1 VRHDDV
7 RDAAADEGRLM
18 ELSLREWIMVAS
30 VVGMAAIIGH
40 AVWLR
45 WRGRRNRLRLEIDP
59 AVAQASEV
67 DDLDLLR
74 GELPNGGA
82 RVVDGV
88 RVDAPAGT
96 QRLGAGGR
104 PERAGAG
111 RDAQAALGRTGAG
124 HERAMRASR
133 DGGTPTVD
141 AERPPVLLDP
151 VAGGRRVEPEIG
163 PAAERG
169 LDEDLAET
177 ANPADRGTA
186 AREGGSDA
194 GIGARSAEGVR
205 APAATAAEP
214 VEASRDTRGAERPAG
229 RDERPGSTA
238 RGTTAAPA
246 GGRSAPEPGARG
258 RPAPAP
264 EQPAPAAEAPAAAD
278 ARDEAAPEEE
288 LIVMQVLA
296 RDRDGFEVGAVTTR
310 AATAGLVF
318 GDFNIFHRYKDGRA
332 QRQFIEYSMAN
343 AVEPGVFDLS
353 DGGMRTKGVAFF
365 MQLPVPS
372 EPMEVFED
380 MVRVATDLAATL
392 DGELRDERHSVITPQ
407 TIEHC
412 RERVRE
418 FNRRQQIRN

>member
-1 VRHDDV
+1 
-7 RDAAADEGRLM
+7 M

-59 AVAQASEV
+59 AVAQVSEV

-88 RVDAPAGT
+88 RVDGPAGANRT
-96 QRLGAGGR
+96 GGR
-104 PERAGAG
+104 PDRAGVGGTG
-111 RDAQAALGRTGAG
+111 RDSQAAMGRTGSG
-124 HERAMRASR
+124 HERALRANR
-133 DGGTPTVD
+133 DGGTATAD
-141 AERPPVLLDP
+141 ADRPPVLLDP
-151 VAGGRRVEPEIG
+151 VVGGRRVEPEIG
-163 PAAERG
+163 PAGEREPGDDGAERSG
-169 LDEDLAET
+169 AQVAPEAEGEPVD
-177 ANPADRGTA
+177 AVH
-186 AREGGSDA
+186 ARTDA
-194 GIGARSAEGVR
+194 GREARA
-205 APAATAAEP
+205 
-214 VEASRDTRGAERPAG
+214 AERPAV
-229 RDERPGSTA
+229 REERPSGA
-238 RGTTAAPA
+238 GRGPATPPA
-246 GGRSAPEPGARG
+246 GNRAP
-258 RPAPAP
+258 
-264 EQPAPAAEAPAAAD
+264 AEAPERGRQAPVAEPPAASADAPAD
-278 ARDEAAPEEE
+278 ARDEVAPEEE

-296 RDRDGFEVGAVTTR
+296 RGRDGFEVGALTTR
-310 AATAGLVF
+310 VASAGLIF
-318 GDFNIFHRYKDGRA
+318 GDFNIFHRYKGGRP

-392 DGELRDERHSVITPQ
+392 DGELRDERQGVITPQ

-412 RERVRE
+412 RERGRE
-418 FNRRQQIRN
+418 FNRRQQIRS